1 MYSHSRLLLLFLI
14 LLGSLAWTAL
24 AQEPRDPVRG
34 QGARWLTVHDYG
46 IQVRVE
52 APQQPHTGW
61 VVRVRDLGPQVDHLK
76 MDLAPTAARMQ
87 LLGYPPLHL
96 QPQGQGEWL
105 TEVPRDW
112 LVGGI
117 ASVQMKVLHH
127 GSTLLDTS
135 IRGLF
140 L

>member
-1 MYSHSRLLLLFLI
+1 MFSDSRRLLLFLI
-14 LLGSLAWTAL
+14 LLGALAWTAL
-24 AQEPRDPVRG
+24 AQEPRDPVRE
-34 QGARWLTVHDYG
+34 QGARWLTVHEYG

-52 APQQPHTGW
+52 APQLPQADW
-61 VVRVRDLGPQVDHLK
+61 VVRVRDLGPQLDHLK
-76 MDLAPTAARMQ
+76 KDLAPTAARLL
-87 LLGYPPLHL
+87 LLGHPPVHL

-105 TEVPRDW
+105 AEVPRAW

-117 ASVQMKVLHH
+117 ASVHMQVMHQ
-127 GSTLLDTS
+127 GMTLLDTS